1 MHALSAVGLA
11 LLTAVASCPRGEATR
26 LSKPEYERRVQT
38 LYAGIQASFQAT
50 RDASGTALA
59 EAIDR
64 AQQAL
69 RGAADELEAARPPAD
84 VEAENHALAEGMREY
99 ARDLDPARRAAAA
112 GDDETMARFAD
123 ASTSPGVR
131 AMAEAAEE
139 MKRKGYE
146 LGPIAKD

>member
-11 LLTAVASCPRGEATR
+11 LLAALASCPRGEVTR

-38 LYAGIQASFQAT
+38 LYAGIQESFQAT
-50 RDASGTALA
+50 RDASGAALA
-59 EAIDR
+59 AAIER

-69 RGAADELEAARPPAD
+69 RHAAEELEAARPPAEI
-84 VEAENHALAEGMREY
+84 EAENRELAEAMRQY
-99 ARDLDPARRAAAA
+99 ASDLDPARRAAAA

-131 AMAEAAEE
+131 AMAEAAEQ

-146 LGPIAKD
+146 LGPLGKD